1 MPRRANSIASSR
13 RSWPR
18 CLVAVVLLA
27 LAVAAQPALAAEP
40 ETPAEHRRTADQTYL
55 TFPEWFL
62 VFSPAEY
69 ADFVA
74 SRAPSKF
81 PFNAHV
87 GELWQGYGHAITA
100 TKDMPF
106 NAGYRVMILVIGIS
120 TTVEYALRS
129 AYETLLGRLTEV
141 GDGPPA
147 TAEDAYGAR
156 LAQDY
161 VDFIRVRPWYEFD
174 YVGALRG
181 LWRDVPW
188 KGAHP
193 LRKMERR
200 YALTTEY
207 GIKAAYAKLIGL
219 GTQATY
225 EAAAPTTAVVVRNV
239 PIDTKDVA
247 RVREMAPDRALVLL
261 PRYQPFT
268 DVSRRL
274 AAAGASFDEIAG
286 NGVDARI
293 LVTVLAPQAWSPPP
307 SALVLFQQPV
317 STRPGIARHALTTRV
332 GDLSATLRS
341 LDAAGVTVEHVFD
354 Y

>member
-1 MPRRANSIASSR
+1 MGFPARIT
-13 RSWPR
+13 
-18 CLVAVVLLA
+18 VVMLFA
-27 LAVAAQPALAAEP
+27 LATAAQSVYAEEP
-40 ETPAEHRRTADQTYL
+40 LTPAEHRRAADQTFL

-74 SRAPSKF
+74 SRAPSEF
-81 PFNAHV
+81 PFNAHI

-100 TKDMPF
+100 TKQMPF
-106 NAGYRVMILVIGIS
+106 NPGYHVMILVIGIS

-129 AYETLLGRLTEV
+129 AYEMLFGRLTEV
-141 GDGPPA
+141 GDGPPV

-156 LAQDY
+156 IAQDY

-174 YVGALRG
+174 YVAALRG

-193 LRKMERR
+193 IRKIERR

-207 GIKAAYAKLIGL
+207 GIKAAYAKLIGW

-225 EAAAPTTAVVVRNV
+225 EVAAPTTAVIVRNASAD
-239 PIDTKDVA
+239 IKDVT
-247 RVREMAPDRALVLL
+247 RLREIAPDRALALL

-268 DVSRRL
+268 DVARRL
-274 AAAGASFDEIAG
+274 AAAGESFDEIAG
-286 NGVDARI
+286 NRADALI
-293 LVTVLAPQAWSPPP
+293 LVTVVAPQAWAPPAGA
-307 SALVLFQQPV
+307 SVVFRQPV
-317 STRPGIARHALTTRV
+317 STRPGVARHALTTSV
-332 GDLSATLRS
+332 GQLSATLRS